1 MTATNISRRAFLVGR
16 QAPGFRRILPPGTT
30 AESLLAC
37 SGCGNCADACPTHII
52 CLVGDLPTL
61 DFSHGEC
68 TFCGECANVCPE
80 QVFQANLLHRF
91 PHVALIT
98 DSCLARNHVECQSCR
113 DACPE
118 QAIRFRPQIRGPFLP
133 VLDDEVCNGCGAC
146 ISVCPVAAINVRE
159 LSHEAAHA

>member
-1 MTATNISRRAFLVGR
+1 MATNISRRAFFGIR
-16 QAPGFRRILPPGTT
+16 QTPGFRRILPPGATDDG
-30 AESLLAC
+30 LLAC

-52 CLVGDLPTL
+52 GIVGDLPSL
-61 DFSHGEC
+61 DFSLGEC

-80 QVFQANLLHRF
+80 QVFQGISLHRF

-98 DSCLARNHVECQSCR
+98 DSCLARNQVECQSCR

-133 VLDDEVCNGCGAC
+133 MLDDQACNGCGAC
-146 ISVCPVAAINVRE
+146 ISVCPAAAIKVQE
-159 LSHEAAHA
+159 LSQEAAHA